1 MRARHA
7 AHSKQNAM
15 TTLNIPVTSSVGSIV
30 ANDLRAAAVL
40 TRHGIDF
47 CCKGGRSV
55 EEVCRTKSL
64 DPAELIREIEEAL
77 ARDTSSPEDFASW
90 TLSRLIDHIE
100 SIHHSYVEDRTAV
113 LRQYLH
119 KLCRVHGERHPEL
132 FNIAAEFEAC
142 AGALASHMKKEELV
156 LFPYI
161 KQLEQAD
168 ASGTAAPKPYF
179 GTARNPVRMM
189 EEEHDTE
196 GERFRRISQLSF
208 GYAVPSDGCATYSAA
223 MSLLKEFE
231 EDLHTH
237 IHLENNI
244 LFPRALRI
252 EEQVRS

>member
-1 MRARHA
+1 
-7 AHSKQNAM
+7 M
-15 TTLNIPVTSSVGSIV
+15 TALNIPVTSSVGSIV
-30 ANDLRAAAVL
+30 ASDLRAAAVL

-64 DPAELIREIEEAL
+64 DPAELIREIEDAL

-100 SIHHSYVEDRTAV
+100 TVHHRYVEDRTAV
-113 LRQYLH
+113 LRQYLQ

-132 FNIAAEFEAC
+132 FNITAEFEAC

-161 KQLEQAD
+161 KQLEQA
-168 ASGTAAPKPYF
+168 AAAGTVAPKPYF

-196 GERFRRISQLSF
+196 GERFRRIAQLSY
-208 GYAVPSDGCATYSAA
+208 GYAVPGDGCATYSAA

>member
-1 MRARHA
+1 
-7 AHSKQNAM
+7 M
-15 TTLNIPVTSSVGSIV
+15 TALNIPVTSTVGSIV
-30 ANDLRAAAVL
+30 ASDLRVAAVL

-55 EEVCRTKSL
+55 EEVCRTKSI
-64 DPAELIREIEEAL
+64 DAAELIREIEDEL
-77 ARDTSSPEDFASW
+77 ARDTTRAEDFASW
-90 TLSRLIDHIE
+90 TLERLSDYIE
-100 SIHHSYVEDRTAV
+100 TVHHRYVEDRTTV
-113 LRQYLH
+113 LRHYLQ

-132 FNIAAEFEAC
+132 FDIAAEFESC

-161 KQLEQAD
+161 KQLERAQAT
-168 ASGTAAPKPYF
+168 GTVPQKPYF

-196 GERFRRISQLSF
+196 GERFRRIAKLSY
-208 GYAVPSDGCATYSAA
+208 GYALPSDGCATYAAA

-231 EDLHTH
+231 ADLHTH

-244 LFPRALRI
+244 LFPRALRM
-252 EEQVRS
+252 EDQVRS